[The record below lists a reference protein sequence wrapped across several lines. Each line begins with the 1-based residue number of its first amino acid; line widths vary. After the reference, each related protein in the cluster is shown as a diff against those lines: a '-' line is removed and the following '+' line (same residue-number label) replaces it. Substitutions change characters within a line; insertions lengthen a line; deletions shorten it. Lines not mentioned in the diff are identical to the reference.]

1 MENIIL
7 EQLSNFF
14 KYSCK
19 LRNYF
24 SRTNWIE
31 RCFELK
37 DNIRISGYFYSK
49 ESANKFLYIFFRDKN
64 LKYQRKLRYL
74 NIF

>member
-31 RCFELK
+31 RCFKEK
-37 DNIRISGYFYSK
+37 DNIHIRGYFYSK
-49 ESANKFLYIFFRDKN
+49 ESANINFYIYFLEIRT
-64 LKYQRKLRYL
+64 
-74 NIF
+74 